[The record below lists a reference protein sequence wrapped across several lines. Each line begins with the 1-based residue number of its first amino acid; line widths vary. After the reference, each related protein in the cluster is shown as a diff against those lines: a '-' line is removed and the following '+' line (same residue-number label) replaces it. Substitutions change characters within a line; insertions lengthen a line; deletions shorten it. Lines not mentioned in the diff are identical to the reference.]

1 MAFSFYVEKL
11 ANSDSEHFFED
22 GIKMKIPSEIKQPLK
37 HIEEEGDDDLNLY
50 SATKI
55 SYDFSDFD
63 GSRLINLTL
72 ISNLIKMKKLLREP
86 KIKAPMYVY

>member
-1 MAFSFYVEKL
+1 MTD
-11 ANSDSEHFFED
+11 SDFAHFFED

-37 HIEEEGDDDLNLY
+37 HIEEEDNLHLY

-72 ISNLIKMKKLLREP
+72 ISNLIKMKKLLKEP
-86 KIKAPMYVY
+86 KVKAPMYVEMFQYK

>member
-11 ANSDSEHFFED
+11 ANSDFEHFFED

-37 HIEEEGDDDLNLY
+37 HMEEDDDFNLY

-55 SYDFSDFD
+55 S
-63 GSRLINLTL
+63 
-72 ISNLIKMKKLLREP
+72 
-86 KIKAPMYVY
+86 

>member
-11 ANSDSEHFFED
+11 ANSDFEHFFED

-37 HIEEEGDDDLNLY
+37 HMEEDDDFNLY

-72 ISNLIKMKKLLREP
+72 ISNLIKMKKLLKEQ
-86 KIKAPMYVY
+86 K